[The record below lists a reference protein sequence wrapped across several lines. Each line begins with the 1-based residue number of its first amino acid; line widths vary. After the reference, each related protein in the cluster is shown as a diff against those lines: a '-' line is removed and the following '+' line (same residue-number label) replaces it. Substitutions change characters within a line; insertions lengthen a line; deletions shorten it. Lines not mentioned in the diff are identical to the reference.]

1 MKRFLRQIILLA
13 LLFYSRSVSAQRYE
27 LGIMG
32 GGANMIGDVGST
44 QYINPDSPAAGILF
58 RWNNSM
64 RYAWRAS
71 LIHSNLRAEDRLSN
85 DPYRKLR
92 GYTAQNSLTSLSL
105 GLEFNYRNFNL
116 HRFGG
121 QWSPYLFSGVTIYQS
136 NAEVTNP
143 NNIVE
148 PYFNSYDEI
157 SSSKGLAIPLGIGV
171 KWRPK
176 TYLVFGLESTLHATF
191 TDNLDGS
198 NPDNH
203 KFANPNPGDYFGNPN
218 SQDWF
223 LWTGLTLTYTF
234 GQKPCVECYK

>member
-1 MKRFLRQIILLA
+1 MKKHCLQFLFLA
-13 LLFYSRSVSAQRYE
+13 VFFFAASASAQRYE

-44 QYINPDSPAAGILF
+44 QYIDPNSPATGVLF

-71 LIHSNLRAEDRLSN
+71 VMHTNLSAEDQLSH
-85 DPYRKLR
+85 DQYKQAR
-92 GYTAQNSLTSLSL
+92 GYSATNSLTALSL

-121 QWSPYLFSGVTIYQS
+121 QWSPYLFSGVTVF
-136 NAEVTNP
+136 NAQPKRGTVFAAVP
-143 NNIVE
+143 V
-148 PYFNSYDEI
+148 SQDEW
-157 SSSKGLAIPLGIGV
+157 GWAVPVGVGV

-176 TYLVFGLESTLHATF
+176 TYLVFGLESILNATF

-198 NPDNH
+198 NPKND
-203 KFANPNPGDYFGNPN
+203 KFANLNPGDYFGNPN
-218 SQDWF
+218 SKDWWV
-223 LWTGLTLTYTF
+223 WTGLTLTYTF

>member
-1 MKRFLRQIILLA
+1 MKKHCLQILYLA
-13 LLFYSRSVSAQRYE
+13 VFFFAASASAQRYE

-32 GGANMIGDVGST
+32 GGTNMIGDVGST
-44 QYINPDSPAAGILF
+44 QYIDPNSPAAGILF
-58 RWNNSM
+58 RWNSSM

-71 LIHSNLRAEDRLSN
+71 LIHSNLRAKDSLSS
-85 DPYRKLR
+85 DLYRKSRKYSVTNRL
-92 GYTAQNSLTSLSL
+92 TALSL
-105 GLEFNYRNFNL
+105 GLEFNHLKFNL

-121 QWSPYLFSGVTIYQS
+121 QWSPYLFSGVTIYHAHAQRGKVFAS
-136 NAEVTNP
+136 VPESQ
-143 NNIVE
+143 E
-148 PYFNSYDEI
+148 EW
-157 SSSKGLAIPLGIGV
+157 GLAVPVGVGV

-176 TYLVFGLESTLHATF
+176 THLVFGLESTLHATF

-198 NPDNH
+198 NPKND
-203 KFANPNPGDYFGNPN
+203 KFADLNPGDYFGNPN

>member
-1 MKRFLRQIILLA
+1 MKKHCLQIQFLA
-13 LLFYSRSVSAQRYE
+13 VFFFAASASAQRYE

-32 GGANMIGDVGST
+32 GGTNMIGDVGST
-44 QYINPDSPAAGILF
+44 QYIDPNSPATGVLF

-71 LIHSNLRAEDRLSN
+71 VTHTNLSAEDQLSH
-85 DPYRKLR
+85 DPYKQVR
-92 GYTAQNSLTSLSL
+92 GYSATNSLTALSL

-121 QWSPYLFSGVTIYQS
+121 QWSPYLFSGVTVYQS

-143 NNIVE
+143 NGIVE
-148 PYFNSYDEI
+148 PFFDRFDESI
-157 SSSKGLAIPLGIGV
+157 KTTGLSVPVGIGV

-176 TYLVFGLESTLHATF
+176 TYLVFGLESILNATF

-198 NPDNH
+198 NPDNL
-203 KFANPNPGDYFGNPN
+203 KFANPNPGGYFGNPN
-218 SQDWF
+218 SKDWWV
-223 LWTGLTLTYTF
+223 WTGLTLTYTF